1 MAQSG
6 KGASGC
12 NDGGQDRSRWL
23 GAYRPVDTQQE
34 TLFGIS
40 QYRWKVGSLGF
51 SASLKP
57 IGVVPC
63 MNRELE
69 LEVQDCLV
77 GRCKTCLSGGCSS
90 GMEFSE
96 LQRNCSWLQ

>member
-1 MAQSG
+1 MAQVG

-12 NDGGQDRSRWL
+12 NNSGQDRFRWL

-40 QYRWKVGSLGF
+40 QYRWKGGSLGL
-51 SASLKP
+51 SPSSKP

-77 GRCKTCLSGGCSS
+77 G
-90 GMEFSE
+90 
-96 LQRNCSWLQ
+96 